1 MINLKK
7 FYKNKKVLVT
17 GATGFKGAWLC
28 AWLLNL
34 GAKVYG
40 TGYSAAS
47 NKKLFYQL
55 ELDKK
60 INLKLID
67 IRNYAKL
74 KNFINISKPSIIFHL
89 AGQPLVYLGYQKPYF
104 TSEVNYIG
112 ALNILEIARV
122 NKFIK
127 SVVIVSAEACYES
140 DDKVKIH
147 KENDKLGGVNTY
159 SASKSSAE
167 LITKAYRESFFKNKK
182 NCGLSTARPGNVIGG
197 GDWSAKR
204 LIPDCIKSLINN
216 KIILLRNPNFRRP
229 WYHVLEPLKG
239 YLILGKKQFQDPLKY
254 SGCWNFGAHS
264 KSVSK
269 VEYITKNVIKFW
281 GKGKI
286 KVLNK
291 NKFYEQKDLKV
302 DSTKALKKLGWFTTY
317 NVMDS
322 IKITTE
328 WYLKVFNKEKSALDI
343 TNEQIDTYMKK

>member
-1 MINLKK
+1 MNNLKN

-17 GATGFKGAWLC
+17 GATGFKGSWLC
-28 AWLLNL
+28 TWLLNL

-40 TGYSAAS
+40 TGYSSTS

-55 ELDKK
+55 GLDKK
-60 INLKLID
+60 INLKLLD
-67 IRNYAKL
+67 IRNYSKL

-89 AGQPLVYLGYQKPYF
+89 AGQPLVYLGYQKPHF
-104 TSEVNYIG
+104 TSEVNYMG
-112 ALNILEIARV
+112 TLNILEIARL

-127 SVVIVSAEACYES
+127 SIVIVSAEACYEN
-140 DDKVKIH
+140 DGKIKIH
-147 KENDKLGGVNTY
+147 KENDKLGGVDTY

-197 GDWSAKR
+197 GDCGKKR

-239 YLILGKKQFQDPLKY
+239 YLILGKKQFQNPVKY
-254 SGCWNFGAHS
+254 AGSWNFGANN

-269 VEYITKNVIKFW
+269 VEYITKSVIKFW

-286 KVLNK
+286 KTINK
-291 NKFYEQKDLKV
+291 NKFYEQKDFRV
-302 DSTKALKKLGWFTTY
+302 DSTKAQKKLRWFTTY
-317 NVMDS
+317 NVKDS

-328 WYLKVFNKEKSALDI
+328 WYLKVFKKDKSPLEI
-343 TNEQIDTYMKK
+343 TNEQIENYMKK